1 MEGIESRD
9 IIRIEDDSIKR
20 DIDYVSVESPL
31 SIKISSKDNLDFSL
45 GLLMRTPGNDSD
57 LIKGLLY
64 NEGIISSKSDI
75 IEIIENTD
83 YNKVILSNNVEFNP
97 QEHNRKLT
105 MTSSCGICGKES
117 ISNLIHLHGPE
128 LSDNIH
134 ININIIANALS
145 ALQNGQNFF
154 VSFP

>member
-9 IIRIEDDSIKR
+9 IIRIEDDSIQR

-75 IEIIENTD
+75 IEIIENID
-83 YNKVILSNNVEFNP
+83 YNRVILSNNVEFNP
-97 QEHNRKLT
+97 QDHNR
-105 MTSSCGICGKES
+105 
-117 ISNLIHLHGPE
+117 
-128 LSDNIH
+128 
-134 ININIIANALS
+134 
-145 ALQNGQNFF
+145 
-154 VSFP
+154 